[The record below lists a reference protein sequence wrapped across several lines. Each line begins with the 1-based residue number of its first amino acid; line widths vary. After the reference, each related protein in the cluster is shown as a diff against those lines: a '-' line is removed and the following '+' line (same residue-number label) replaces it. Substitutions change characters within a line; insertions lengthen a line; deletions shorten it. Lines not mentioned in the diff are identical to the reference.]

1 MAEQNHRVILNR
13 MKLASTDEQERHM
26 LTNLDNKLLN
36 DYFLLKEKGDDL
48 RVYEEEKEFVPNKA
62 QMLNKQDQLVVSKNF
77 KIPLVSKPKN

>member
-1 MAEQNHRVILNR
+1 
-13 MKLASTDEQERHM
+13 M

-62 QMLNKQDQLVVSKNF
+62 QMLNKQHKYA
-77 KIPLVSKPKN
+77 

>member
-1 MAEQNHRVILNR
+1 LAEQNHRVILNR

-62 QMLNKQDQLVVSKNF
+62 KMLNKQDQLVVSKNF
-77 KIPLVSKPKN
+77 KIPLVSKPKT

>member
-1 MAEQNHRVILNR
+1 

-62 QMLNKQDQLVVSKNF
+62 KMLNKQDQLVVSKNF
-77 KIPLVSKPKN
+77 KIPLVSKPKT

>member
-62 QMLNKQDQLVVSKNF
+62 KMLNKQDQLVVSKNF
-77 KIPLVSKPKN
+77 KIPLVSKPKT

>member
-26 LTNLDNKLLN
+26 LTNLNNKLLN

-62 QMLNKQDQLVVSKNF
+62 KMLNKQDQLVVSKNF
-77 KIPLVSKPKN
+77 KIPLVSKPKT

>member
-1 MAEQNHRVILNR
+1 

-26 LTNLDNKLLN
+26 LTNLDHKLLN

-62 QMLNKQDQLVVSKNF
+62 KMLNKQDQLVVSKNF
-77 KIPLVSKPKN
+77 KIPLVSKPKT

>member
-1 MAEQNHRVILNR
+1 LAEQNHRVILNR

-26 LTNLDNKLLN
+26 LTNLNNKLLN

-62 QMLNKQDQLVVSKNF
+62 KMLNKQDQLVVSKNF
-77 KIPLVSKPKN
+77 KIPLVSKPKT

>member
-1 MAEQNHRVILNR
+1 

-26 LTNLDNKLLN
+26 LTNLENKLLN

-62 QMLNKQDQLVVSKNF
+62 KMLNKQDQLVVSKNF
-77 KIPLVSKPKN
+77 KIPLVSKPKT